1 MMKKICFV
9 VALLACVLMST
20 TAMAASANKE
30 LCLAATSNSGV
41 TSTHILSYTA
51 LSAGHVLFY
60 GESCYT
66 IPETNGSPGAVDC
79 LPVHGSGIIY
89 ENKFEIAVEGVEN
102 NADFG
107 IDVFTSG
114 QSHFWIS
121 TETLTGT
128 YASESTNY
136 IEGEKFQDLDRGTVA
151 AVKCPAVPKSE
162 LDADRRF
169 QQLIKQLDALGNV
182 E

>member
-1 MMKKICFV
+1 MKKICFV
-9 VALLACVLMST
+9 VALLACVLVST

-60 GESCYT
+60 GETCYI
-66 IPETNGSPGAVDC
+66 IPAREGAPESLDC
-79 LPVHGSGIIY
+79 LPVHGSGLIY
-89 ENKFEIAVEGVEN
+89 ENKFEIAVQGVEN

-107 IDVFTSG
+107 VDIFTSG
-114 QSHFWIS
+114 QTHFWIS

-136 IEGEKFQDLDRGTVA
+136 IEGEKFEDLDRGTVA

-162 LDADRRF
+162 LDADKRF
-169 QQLIKQLDALGNV
+169 SQLIKQLDAMGNV